1 MSEGTVNPKYAVLA
15 EKIGLFR
22 GLSPSDVQK
31 IFSKGM
37 TIRVQKGE
45 TIFMKGTTGN
55 KMYVVL
61 GGAVGVF
68 DGPKCIAKL
77 GVGDTFGEMSL
88 LNNEPRTATVV
99 ALAPANLFV
108 LSEEVF
114 LKLLT
119 KKVAVR
125 ILMNIAKSMSMKV
138 KNTNLLIREM
148 EGR

>member
-15 EKIGLFR
+15 KKVGLFR
-22 GLSPSDVQK
+22 GLAPSDVQK

-61 GGAVGVF
+61 GGSVGVF

-77 GVGDTFGEMSL
+77 GVGETFGEMSL
-88 LNNEPRTATVV
+88 LNDEPRTATIV

-108 LSEEVF
+108 LSEDVF

-125 ILMNIAKSMSMKV
+125 ILMNIAKSMSKKV